1 MVFLLPHQ
9 GLAGEDGKQGS
20 AGSSGSRGP
29 AGPLGLPGPKGL
41 AVSVT
46 LSFLLNEMPLIIM
59 RAFSVERASTVFKL
73 TMCLGFCRGMLA
85 NLARQAVQGHQA
97 KG

>member
-1 MVFLLPHQ
+1 MVLLLPHQ

-20 AGSSGSRGP
+20 AGSSGGRGP

-46 LSFLLNEMPLIIM
+46 LLFLLYD
-59 RAFSVERASTVFKL
+59 SS
-73 TMCLGFCRGMLA
+73 
-85 NLARQAVQGHQA
+85 
-97 KG
+97 